1 MKCGVVLS
9 GGGAKGAYEVGFLK
23 ALNEFGITTNAIS
36 GTSIGALNGALI
48 SAGVSVNE
56 LEEIWRDI
64 EKLDPIA
71 LRNLNEKVAF
81 KGLISIAELFVL
93 FSPQLK
99 IAKGAKF
106 LFTPV
111 GEYFKNLLKSSDDG
125 VFKTNQIGGILEQYA
140 PPQKLANGIPF
151 YTCATK
157 SDGWKRD
164 LTKFIIDKFDYSN
177 DDINEYFHIQSLNDD
192 EKINAILASASLP
205 LIFEAKEIG
214 GIKYSDGGITDKGNT
229 PIRPLIE
236 NENCDIIFVCHLA
249 NGSLFNK
256 NEYKNSCI
264 FEIRPKI
271 RFKPE
276 NLVAFKHEK
285 IDEWIE
291 CGYNDAKNELAK
303 LQSVLRQK
311 READMADLELERAK
325 NRLFGKK
332 FEL

>member
-1 MKCGVVLS
+1 
-9 GGGAKGAYEVGFLK
+9 
-23 ALNEFGITTNAIS
+23 
-36 GTSIGALNGALI
+36 
-48 SAGVSVNE
+48 
-56 LEEIWRDI
+56 
-64 EKLDPIA
+64 
-71 LRNLNEKVAF
+71 
-81 KGLISIAELFVL
+81 
-93 FSPQLK
+93 
-99 IAKGAKF
+99 
-106 LFTPV
+106 
-111 GEYFKNLLKSSDDG
+111 
-125 VFKTNQIGGILEQYA
+125 IGGILEQYA

-164 LTKFIIDKFDYSN
+164 LTNFIIDKFDYSN
-177 DDINEYFHIQSLNDD
+177 DDINEYFHIQSLSDD

-205 LIFEAKEIG
+205 LLFEAKEIG

-236 NENCDIIFVCHLA
+236 NENCDIIFVCHLT

-271 RFKPE
+271 RFKFE
-276 NLVAFKHEK
+276 DLVAFKPEK

-303 LQSVLRQK
+303 LQSVLWQK
-311 READMADLELERAK
+311 READMADLELERTK

>member
-23 ALNEFGITTNAIS
+23 ALSEFRITLNAIS

-111 GEYFKNLLKSSDDG
+111 GEYFKNLLKSGDDG

-177 DDINEYFHIQSLNDD
+177 DDINEYFHIQSLSDD
-192 EKINAILASASLP
+192 EKINAILASTSLP

-236 NENCDIIFVCHLA
+236 NENCDLIFVCHLT

-271 RFKPE
+271 RFKFE
-276 NLVAFKHEK
+276 DLVAFKPEK
-285 IDEWIE
+285 IDEWIK
-291 CGYNDAKNELAK
+291 CGYNDAKNELEK
-303 LQSVLRQK
+303 LKDVLEQK
-311 READMADLELERAK
+311 MKADMADLELERAK
-325 NRLFGKK
+325 TRLFGKK
-332 FEL
+332 FEW